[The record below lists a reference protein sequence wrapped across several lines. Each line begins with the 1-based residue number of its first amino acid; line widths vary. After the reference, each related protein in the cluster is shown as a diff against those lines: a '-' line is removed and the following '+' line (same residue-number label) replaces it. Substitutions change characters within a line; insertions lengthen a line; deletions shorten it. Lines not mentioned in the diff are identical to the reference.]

1 MSGNLG
7 GVGSNGGNS
16 NPYQG
21 YNSDYGIGG
30 DANVNNRGRFI
41 GVKSSDESIRNL
53 PFTTSSSSSSSS
65 SNIRLEASEVFEAS
79 LPIAMMRA
87 KWSCISAFGNDFELD
102 ETPTNGRVASV
113 PEIVRARVS
122 ASFENDIWTKRYAT
136 YSDQSICRLSSGRHV
151 VITIHGGGVLSVPIS
166 HSCRVDIS
174 RAQLVEIL
182 FSSIY
187 SASTSDEKRVLL

>member
-30 DANVNNRGRFI
+30 DANINNRGRFI
-41 GVKSSDESIRNL
+41 SVRPKSSESIRNL
-53 PFTTSSSSSSSS
+53 PFTTSSSS

-79 LPIAMMRA
+79 LPTAMMRA
-87 KWSCISAFGNDFELD
+87 KWSCIPAFGNDFELD

-113 PEIVRARVS
+113 RDCRARVS
-122 ASFENDIWTKRYAT
+122 ASFENDI
-136 YSDQSICRLSSGRHV
+136 
-151 VITIHGGGVLSVPIS
+151 
-166 HSCRVDIS
+166 
-174 RAQLVEIL
+174 
-182 FSSIY
+182 
-187 SASTSDEKRVLL
+187 